1 MSRREMLAQNQA
13 VIGAAL
19 AAAAETN
26 MRLSELAVA
35 MLRRE
40 QVQIRRIFLFRLETG
55 VDFGFVPEEFG
66 HIEPFASIVV
76 PRS

>member
-1 MSRREMLAQNQA
+1 MSRGEMLAQNQD

-19 AAAAETN
+19 AAAAKTN

-35 MLRRE
+35 MPRRE
-40 QVQIRRIFLFRLETG
+40 QVQIRRVFLFRLEGG